1 MRLPRDTMAGRR
13 MAAGVAATAGVC
25 LALLLIVGYTAGPMS
40 QVELKV
46 RHPPYERG
54 DFCPGRRL
62 VGGGRGRISLWPG
75 LEGRRGFVGDQLQ
88 SRISRKVCVCS
99 DWAASV

>member
-1 MRLPRDTMAGRR
+1 MAGRR

-54 DFCPGRRL
+54 DFRPDRMVGQRGQGEDQSLAR
-62 VGGGRGRISLWPG
+62 VGGKK
-75 LEGRRGFVGDQLQ
+75 GFCG
-88 SRISRKVCVCS
+88 
-99 DWAASV
+99 